1 MSDVVTRHSAQKKTS
16 SFSAK
21 YATNAKGA
29 KKEHEDNLGDLGVLR
44 VLGVEK
50 FRAFLQSIVTR
61 RLSLVACFD

>member
-1 MSDVVTRHSAQKKTS
+1 MSRRYALTTF
-16 SFSAK
+16 SFNAK
-21 YATNAKGA
+21 YAKNAKGA